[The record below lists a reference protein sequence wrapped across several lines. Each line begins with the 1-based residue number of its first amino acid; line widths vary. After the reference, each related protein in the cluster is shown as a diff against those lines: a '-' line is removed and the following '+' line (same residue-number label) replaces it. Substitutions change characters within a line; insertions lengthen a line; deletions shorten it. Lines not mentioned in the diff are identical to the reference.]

1 MSLLPESLCD
11 RLQGMVRICQVLA
24 DGAPDP
30 HRPQGQGS
38 ARGLRGFRPDHQAF
52 WLYPTYVHQA
62 QQGLRD
68 RELDRP
74 GDPRPDPDPGDRV
87 SIQALAVVELVWHI
101 HSETELLAL
110 TPFHI
115 WTLETLRKRFTYRQP
130 GLWVLGVRVFR
141 QDQPWMLTPTP
152 QQLGCKSWV
161 LLDSPVSTAMLR
173 PAPQISTALVG
184 TDRPLARGAGS
195 RRPCRARSS
204 PA

>member
-1 MSLLPESLCD
+1 MSLLPDHCAIAFKEWSE
-11 RLQGMVRICQVLA
+11 ICQVLA
-24 DGAPDP
+24 DGHQTLIVRKGGIREGP
-30 HRPQGQGS
+30 G
-38 ARGLRGFRPDHQAF
+38 GFSPDHPAF

-74 GDPRPDPDPGDRV
+74 GDPRPDPDPGARV
-87 SIQALAVVELVWHI
+87 SIRALAVVELVWHI

-141 QDQPWMLTPTP
+141 QDQPWTLTPTA

-161 LLDSPVSTAMLR
+161 LLDSPLSTALLR
-173 PAPQISTALVG
+173 PALDHGAWAEQIGRVREALG
-184 TDRPLARGAGS
+184 PGALAE
-195 RRPCRARSS
+195 PRSS